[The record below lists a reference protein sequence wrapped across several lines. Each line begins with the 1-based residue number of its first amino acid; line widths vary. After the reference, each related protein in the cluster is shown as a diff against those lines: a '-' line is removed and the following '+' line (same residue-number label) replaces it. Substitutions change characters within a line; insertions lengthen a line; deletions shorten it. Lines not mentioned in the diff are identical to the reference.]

1 MDENELTATL
11 DKEIRESARIKAE
24 RILQNA
30 DVTCEK
36 IEGSLGEKVAAF
48 REEKKIFYDKLIE
61 EYRKSQ
67 FASIPL
73 EEARMKISFEDQ
85 KLRRVCR
92 DFFDIL
98 NEDERLQLIEK
109 MLILYKPVLEK
120 KSLHLVV
127 NQFDVKKVKDLVIKT
142 LNATII
148 DCVSVSEAEASTY
161 EGRLGILI
169 KSEEGDIRCRATL
182 SELARHVLDENR
194 LELASVLF
202 SAGV

>member
-30 DVTCEK
+30 GVTCEK
-36 IEGSLGEKVAAF
+36 IEGSLEEKIAAF
-48 REEKKIFYDKLIE
+48 REEKKALYEKLIDD
-61 EYRKSQ
+61 YRKSQ

-85 KLRRVCR
+85 KLRQVCR
-92 DFFDIL
+92 DFFNIL
-98 NEDERLQLIEK
+98 TEDERLKLLKK
-109 MLILYKPVLEK
+109 MLQVYKPVLEN
-120 KSLHLVV
+120 KSVHLVV
-127 NQFDVKKVKDLVIKT
+127 NQFDEKKVKDLVKKT
-142 LNATII
+142 LNVTIL
-148 DCVSVSEAEASTY
+148 DCISVSEAEASTY

-169 KSEEGDIRCRATL
+169 KTEEEDIRCRATL
-182 SELARHVLDENR
+182 SEMARHVLDENR
-194 LELASVLF
+194 LELASTLF